1 VSDTRPDVLS
11 EADRVLDLSSAA
23 GATVRLIGGVAVA
36 QHRHVPD
43 VPALARTYADI
54 DLVVHRGHDRILRTV
69 LESNGYT
76 PNKAFNALRGDRRLL
91 YYDEPNGRQID
102 VFVGQFL
109 MCHRLDLDD
118 RLSLDP
124 RTLSPADLLLTKL
137 QIVQLNPKDTLDALA
152 LLHQHEVGEERAG
165 DVVGVDRLIGV
176 TSHDWGWFTT
186 FTDNLASVAAA
197 APGILPPEALT
208 PVSARI
214 EAIGRALLDAKKSL
228 GWKARARVGRR
239 IPWYE
244 LPEEVRHGGVE
255 GG

>member
-1 VSDTRPDVLS
+1 VSEALSDVLS
-11 EADRVLDLSSAA
+11 EADRVLELSSTA

-36 QHRHVPD
+36 QHRHVPEI
-43 VPALARTYADI
+43 PALARAYADI
-54 DLVVHRGHDRILRTV
+54 DLVVHRGHDRILRGV

-76 PNKAFNALRGDRRLL
+76 PNKAFNSLRGDRRLL

-109 MCHRLDLDD
+109 MCHHLDLDD
-118 RLSLDP
+118 RLSMDP
-124 RTLSPADLLLTKL
+124 QTLAPADLLLTKL

-152 LLHQHEVGEERAG
+152 LLHQHEVGEERSG
-165 DVVGVDRLIGV
+165 DVMGVDRLIHV
-176 TSHDWGWFTT
+176 TSHDWGWYTT
-186 FTDNLASVAAA
+186 FTDNLAAVAAA
-197 APGILPPEALT
+197 APGILPPEALA
-208 PVSARI
+208 PIGERI
-214 EAIGRALLDAKKSL
+214 ESIGRALTDSKKSL
-228 GWKARARVGRR
+228 SWKARARVGRR

>member
-1 VSDTRPDVLS
+1 VSEPRSDVLS
-11 EADRVLDLSSAA
+11 EADRVLQLASAA
-23 GATVRLIGGVAVA
+23 GASVRLIGGVAVA
-36 QHRHVPD
+36 QHRHVPE
-43 VPALARTYADI
+43 VPSLVRTYADI
-54 DLVVHRGHDRILRTV
+54 DLVVHRGHDRVLRGV

-76 PNKAFNALRGDRRLL
+76 PNKAFNSLRGDRRLL
-91 YYDEPNGRQID
+91 YYDEPNGRQVD

-109 MCHRLDLDD
+109 MCHALDLDD
-118 RLSLDP
+118 RLSQDP

-152 LLHQHEVGEERAG
+152 LLHQHDVGEERDG
-165 DVVGVDRLIGV
+165 DVMGVDRLVRI

-186 FTDNLASVAAA
+186 FTDNLAAVAAQG
-197 APGILPPEALT
+197 PTILPPEAL
-208 PVSARI
+208 PAVSARI
-214 EAIGRALLDAKKSL
+214 EAIGHAVTEAKKSL
-228 GWKARARVGRR
+228 GWKARAKVGRR